1 MNSSNLIKT
10 LIFVFAISSYS
21 CQKTQSIKEVS
32 SPSELSTQSDKNKQP
47 QRPDYAIKAPDFKLR
62 TVQGKLVN
70 LSDYKGKVVLLN
82 FWGTWCGPC
91 LQEIPDFN
99 KLYSKYNKKGL
110 EILGVTLPRYGE
122 PDSDK
127 ELIKFMKRWDMDY
140 TILKDINGFET
151 QMVMTEYGQTIGRP
165 LTGVPTTLII
175 DRDGYIVKGYIGPR
189 SENVFY
195 KDLKPYL

>member
-1 MNSSNLIKT
+1 MIYVKIIKT
-10 LIFVFAISSYS
+10 LIFVCAISIYS

-32 SPSELSTQSDKNKQP
+32 QPSNLSIKTEKNKQP
-47 QRPDYAIKAPDFKLR
+47 ERPSYAIKAPDFKLR
-62 TVQGKLVN
+62 TVKGKLVN
-70 LSDYKGKVVLLN
+70 LSDFRGKVVLLN

-99 KLYSKYNKKGL
+99 KLYSKYNKDGL
-110 EILGVTLPRYGE
+110 EILGITVPRYGPSE
-122 PDSDK
+122 SDK

-151 QMVMTEYGQTIGRP
+151 QMVMIEYGQSLGRP
-165 LTGVPTTLII
+165 ITGVPTTLII
-175 DRDGYIVKGYIGPR
+175 DRDGYIVKGYLGPR

>member
-1 MNSSNLIKT
+1 MNLINLTKT
-10 LIFVFAISSYS
+10 LIFVFAISNYS

-32 SPSELSTQSDKNKQP
+32 KPSALSTQSDKSKKP

-62 TVQGKLVN
+62 TVHGKLVN
-70 LSDYKGKVVLLN
+70 LSDYRGKVVLLN

-99 KLYSKYNKKGL
+99 RLYSKYNKKGL
-110 EILGVTLPRYGE
+110 EILGVTLPRYGSA
-122 PDSDK
+122 DSDK

-151 QMVMTEYGQTIGRP
+151 QMVMIDYGQTIGRP

>member
-1 MNSSNLIKT
+1 MNFATLTKT
-10 LIFVFAISSYS
+10 LIFVCAISNYS
-21 CQKTQSIKEVS
+21 CQKTESIKEIS
-32 SPSELSTQSDKNKQP
+32 QPSDLSTKSDKSKQS

-70 LSDYKGKVVLLN
+70 LSDYRGKVVLLN

-99 KLYSKYNKKGL
+99 RLYSKYNKQGL
-110 EILGVTLPRYGE
+110 EILGVTLPRGE

-127 ELIKFMKRWDMDY
+127 ELINFMKRWNMDY
-140 TILKDINGFET
+140 TILKDINGYET
-151 QMVMTEYGQTIGRP
+151 QIVMIEYGQTIGRP
-165 LTGVPTTLII
+165 ITGVPTTLII

-189 SENVFY
+189 SEDTFY

>member
-1 MNSSNLIKT
+1 MNFNNLIKT
-10 LIFVFAISSYS
+10 LIFIFAISSYS

-32 SPSELSTQSDKNKQP
+32 SPSDLSTQSDKNKQP

-99 KLYSKYNKKGL
+99 KL
-110 EILGVTLPRYGE
+110 
-122 PDSDK
+122 
-127 ELIKFMKRWDMDY
+127 
-140 TILKDINGFET
+140 
-151 QMVMTEYGQTIGRP
+151 
-165 LTGVPTTLII
+165 
-175 DRDGYIVKGYIGPR
+175 
-189 SENVFY
+189 
-195 KDLKPYL
+195 